1 MEWKQKLPKISFFIL
16 MIGTL
21 SIGSFLIPSAYGEV
35 TVESGATFVANQ
47 TVIMNEESGE
57 TDPVNILLAV
67 AGLSGVAGLFWGI
80 YQYRE
85 SRNDKRKETFF
96 QLTKDFDSS
105 MEILPAKKILDEWAY
120 HYTKK
125 KGLFISN
132 YGGFHIDTIKWILAP
147 SYDERVEVKKEFKE
161 ELDGYSEADL
171 DEAWRLLRDS
181 FDALFDFFE
190 RLVYLKRNGRIT
202 KDELG
207 YFIGFMRI
215 AKNDEDIVKFLD
227 EWEYGWHKEV

>member
-1 MEWKQKLPKISFFIL
+1 MEWKQKLSKISFFIF
-16 MIGTL
+16 MMGTL
-21 SIGSFLIPSAYGEV
+21 SMIPFLIPSTYGEV

-47 TVIMNEESGE
+47 TVIMAEGGGE

-80 YQYRE
+80 YQYSE

-105 MEILPAKKILDEWAY
+105 LEILPAKKVLDEWAY
-120 HYTKK
+120 DYTKK

-132 YGGFHIDTIKWILAP
+132 YGGFHIETIRWILAP
-147 SYDERVEVKKEFKE
+147 TYDDRVKAEKEFKE
-161 ELDGYSEADL
+161 DLDGYSEAEL
-171 DEAWRLLRDS
+171 DQAWRLLRDS

-190 RLVYLKRNGRIT
+190 RLMYLKRNGRIT

-207 YFIGFMRI
+207 YFVGFMRI
-215 AKNDEDIVKFLD
+215 AKNNEDIVKFLD
-227 EWEYGWHKEV
+227 EWEYGWHQEV